1 MDMRQIEKDVQT
13 VITILQAQGFR
24 ELIPEY
30 SIVLNFLGVNP
41 NFESD
46 YEALLYFSGIQM
58 GIEASKP
65 DFIDTSDYDG
75 DDLDEED

>member
-1 MDMRQIEKDVQT
+1 MDIRQIEKDVQT

-24 ELIPEY
+24 ELIPEF

-41 NFESD
+41 SFNSD

-65 DFIDTSDYDG
+65 DFIDTSDYDW